1 MEDTSEATSCF
12 SYKVEMIV
20 QILAKDE
27 KAAKEQLDKS
37 GGYVSSRNV
46 TLMDSVTLYTEA
58 KEEDI

>member
-1 MEDTSEATSCF
+1 MEDTGEATSCF
-12 SYKVEMIV
+12 SYKVEMVV

-27 KAAKEQLDKS
+27 KTAKEQLDKS

-58 KEEDI
+58 KEEDK

>member
-12 SYKVEMIV
+12 SYKVEMVV

-27 KAAKEQLDKS
+27 KTAREQLDKS

-46 TLMDSVTLYTEA
+46 TLMDSVSLYTEA
-58 KEEDI
+58 VEEVN

>member
-12 SYKVEMIV
+12 SYKVEMVV

>member
-12 SYKVEMIV
+12 SYKVEMVV

-27 KAAKEQLDKS
+27 KTAKEQLDKS

-46 TLMDSVTLYTEA
+46 TLVDSVTLYTEA

>member
-1 MEDTSEATSCF
+1 MEDTSETTSCF
-12 SYKVEMIV
+12 SYKVEMVV

-27 KAAKEQLDKS
+27 KTAKEQLDKS

-46 TLMDSVTLYTEA
+46 TLVDSVTLYTEA